1 VSVELPQR
9 LAEPEPPPRPA
20 KAGWRKRLW
29 IYVVTLSAGV
39 AATLAYFDASPESRL
54 AGLLA
59 AVDASAGRKRVFQ
72 NDGGYLAVFPQ
83 RGYVLT
89 LFVGDSQRFDP
100 VQYMTLRRVDDEV
113 SVELIIPSSATSGSE
128 TSLRGAELQR
138 FLTRVGISQRGVER
152 TLERNYTATLV
163 APGG

>member
-1 VSVELPQR
+1 MSVELPQR

-100 VQYMTLRRVDDEV
+100 VYTSQVAGIAPSGAAGAGYRSKAAIHVRAGIVAMVMMKVKVLLR
-113 SVELIIPSSATSGSE
+113 
-128 TSLRGAELQR
+128 
-138 FLTRVGISQRGVER
+138 FHK
-152 TLERNYTATLV
+152 
-163 APGG
+163 

>member
-1 VSVELPQR
+1 
-9 LAEPEPPPRPA
+9 
-20 KAGWRKRLW
+20 
-29 IYVVTLSAGV
+29 
-39 AATLAYFDASPESRL
+39 
-54 AGLLA
+54 
-59 AVDASAGRKRVFQ
+59 
-72 NDGGYLAVFPQ
+72 
-83 RGYVLT
+83 
-89 LFVGDSQRFDP
+89 
-100 VQYMTLRRVDDEV
+100 M